1 MVMATDAA
9 AQANHKNDT
18 RNYSDT
24 YVKRLIIASILFE
37 LLPLLGRIATS
48 TEHSPTNFND
58 EVGIKNHLK
67 IRINE

>member
-37 LLPLLGRIATS
+37 LLPLLGRIVTS
-48 TEHSPTNFND
+48 TEHSLND